1 MSRLQVLTRDTRHDT
16 DVMTWTDADTLVNN
30 CARELDRDE
39 LRQVDGWDWVRLAA
53 AASDYNPV
61 LRYVSVTGGVAV
73 ATDRKRLHLEA
84 RMNYEA
90 QDTGSVWAGVNFS
103 GGDTLAWELT
113 PMVGGVFGDTS
124 GVAPGYRGSLAW
136 RALEFYSEGEAVI
149 DADESTDSFLYNWS
163 ELTLAPV
170 EWLRFG
176 LVTQRTRAYQ
186 ADRVVQRGLL
196 VGVTIR
202 RLDVTTYIFN
212 PDDSKPIVVLAVGV
226 SF

>member
-1 MSRLQVLTRDTRHDT
+1 MTRLHARVVIATAILILGAATAEAQTPAPKPSARD
-16 DVMTWTDADTLVNN
+16 WTFSAFAFTYFLP
-30 CARELDRDE
+30 DE
-39 LRQVDGWDWVRLAA
+39 A
-53 AASDYNPV
+53 N
-61 LRYVSVTGGVAV
+61 YVQPTVTA
-73 ATDRKRLHLEA
+73 DRKRLHLEA